1 MLTEYMTASEKI
13 SEFKQDINWLN
24 SMSQGWNKKY
34 AKSLK
39 LYQTKYRVLIDK
51 HIYETPNRNRV
62 HAFFVCERVDWGKK
76 VYNNL
81 VFYYVWEMLRRDGRK
96 DYFLINS
103 FDENNYV
110 GCKNYLQIS
119 AHANDR
125 MKMRSGK
132 DVLEIYESTI
142 CETCLGCVMTHKYD
156 YNNRDNDIYGR
167 FGNGMLLGIQIECG
181 CSLMRTYIDWNDE
194 YVNQN
199 LLHLKSKIE
208 AEQRG
213 DEVSTLFDEHTLT
226 LPKSVHKE
234 RGYIRV
240 R

>member
-119 AHANDR
+119 AHANER

-132 DVLEIYESTI
+132 DMLEIYESTI
-142 CETCLGCVMTHKYD
+142 CENCLGCVTTHEYD
-156 YNNRDNDIYGR
+156 YHDRDDEICGR
-167 FGNGMLLGIQIECG
+167 FGNGMLLGKQIEGG
-181 CSLMRTYIDWNDE
+181 CAVMCTYIDWNDE

-199 LLHLKSKIE
+199 ILHLKSKIE
-208 AEQRG
+208 AEKYG
-213 DEVSTLFDEHTLT
+213 DEMSSLYEEHTLT